1 MNDRYSRQER
11 FFGIGK
17 DGQEKIRRS
26 RVAIIG
32 LGALGTVIAE
42 ELTRAGIGFLRL
54 IDRDFVELHNLQRQM
69 LYDEEDARMHRL
81 KVEACAQHLH
91 SINSEVQVEAFPE
104 DFNYGNAESF
114 LQDVDL
120 ILDGTDNLET
130 RYLIN
135 EVCVKL
141 RKPWIYGG
149 AVEAQ
154 GMTMSFLPGEAC
166 FSCVTGTV
174 EPFMN
179 QSTQKTCSTAGVLSP
194 ATAIVASLEVKEAL
208 KILVSADTLEQGL
221 ITFDVWKN
229 SFHHFHPEKKADCPI
244 CQRQKFHYLG
254 HVAGVRASRLC
265 GEDSIQILPEK
276 RCHMSLDALEKKL
289 SDLGQVRKNKY
300 YLNFEGN
307 DASFQVFYDGRAIIL
322 HVTSE
327 AKAKAI
333 YSEYIGL

>member
-91 SINSEVQVEAFPE
+91 SINSEVLVEAFPE

-154 GMTMSFLPGEAC
+154 GMTMSFLPGGAC

-194 ATAIVASLEVKEAL
+194 ATAIVASLEVREAL
-208 KILVSADTLEQGL
+208 KILVSADTLEEGL
-221 ITFDVWKN
+221 ITFDLWKN
-229 SFHHFHPEKKADCPI
+229 SFHHFQPEKKTDCPV
-244 CQRQKFHYLG
+244 CQKQKFHYLG
-254 HVAGVRASRLC
+254 RVSGMRASRLC

-276 RCHMSLDALEKKL
+276 RCHISFEDLENKL
-289 SDLGQVRKNKY
+289 SDMGSVRRNKY
-300 YLNFEGN
+300 YLTFESS

>member
-1 MNDRYSRQER
+1 MNDRYSRQEL

-91 SINSEVQVEAFPE
+91 SINSEVQLEAFPE

-154 GMTMSFLPGEAC
+154 GMTMSFLP
-166 FSCVTGTV
+166 V

-208 KILVSADTLEQGL
+208 KILVSADALEQGL
-221 ITFDVWKN
+221 ITFDLWKN

-300 YLNFEGN
+300 YLSFEGN
-307 DASFQVFYDGRAIIL
+307 EASFQVFYDGRAIIL